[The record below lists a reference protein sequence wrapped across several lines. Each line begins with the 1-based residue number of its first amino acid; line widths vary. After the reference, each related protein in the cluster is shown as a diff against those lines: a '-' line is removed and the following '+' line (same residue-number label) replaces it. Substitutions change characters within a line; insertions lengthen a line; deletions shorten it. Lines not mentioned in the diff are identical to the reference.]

1 MLSPSYPPQ
10 SPSQI
15 RKLGVSFE
23 GSAGWTTRQRWRA
36 SSPRR
41 RRSCRPLRA
50 WPCRPPP
57 GAPRSHPGC
66 RPTPRQEAV
75 LQAAAVRPEHSKQEA
90 LTSTA
95 AGFVD
100 SISTRSRRR
109 RPKRA
114 TSTSAAAGQHARIQ
128 DLPLM
133 RRTPPPPFIS
143 SSGSLSPC
151 IQVRP
156 HFGRRSAIELK
167 ALHNSRWRTGSKLMC
182 SCTYFL
188 ILKLEIVICKM
199 FNVLVKFYIRSRLFA
214 RCVMCCII
222 SIEDAPT
229 VSVQL
234 LLPIAFEQ
242 LQRGAPSLMFVHVNN
257 NLSLNL
263 RIRSKVVIRSK

>member
-1 MLSPSYPPQ
+1 MCALQSLYRLARPQ
-10 SPSQI
+10 P
-15 RKLGVSFE
+15 
-23 GSAGWTTRQRWRA
+23 
-36 SSPRR
+36 
-41 RRSCRPLRA
+41 
-50 WPCRPPP
+50 
-57 GAPRSHPGC
+57 
-66 RPTPRQEAV
+66 
-75 LQAAAVRPEHSKQEA
+75 
-90 LTSTA
+90 

-114 TSTSAAAGQHARIQ
+114 TSTSAAAGQHARVQ

-188 ILKLEIVICKM
+188 ILKLEIVICKISSLRQM
-199 FNVLVKFYIRSRLFA
+199 CNVLHNFHCRRITNGFCSTLATYCLRATAKRSTKSDVCA
-214 RCVMCCII
+214 RQ
-222 SIEDAPT
+222 
-229 VSVQL
+229 QL
-234 LLPIAFEQ
+234 ESELESPKQGGNQKQVA
-242 LQRGAPSLMFVHVNN
+242 
-257 NLSLNL
+257 NL
-263 RIRSKVVIRSK
+263 RLPG

>member
-188 ILKLEIVICKM
+188 ILKLEIVICKISSLRQM
-199 FNVLVKFYIRSRLFA
+199 CNVLHNF
-214 RCVMCCII
+214 
-222 SIEDAPT
+222 
-229 VSVQL
+229 
-234 LLPIAFEQ
+234 
-242 LQRGAPSLMFVHVNN
+242 H
-257 NLSLNL
+257 
-263 RIRSKVVIRSK
+263 

>member
-1 MLSPSYPPQ
+1 MCALQSLYRLARPQ
-10 SPSQI
+10 P
-15 RKLGVSFE
+15 
-23 GSAGWTTRQRWRA
+23 
-36 SSPRR
+36 
-41 RRSCRPLRA
+41 
-50 WPCRPPP
+50 
-57 GAPRSHPGC
+57 
-66 RPTPRQEAV
+66 
-75 LQAAAVRPEHSKQEA
+75 
-90 LTSTA
+90 

-114 TSTSAAAGQHARIQ
+114 TSTSAAAGQHARVQ

-188 ILKLEIVICKM
+188 ILKLEIVICKTYHQRFL
-199 FNVLVKFYIRSRLFA
+199 FNSCY
-214 RCVMCCII
+214 
-222 SIEDAPT
+222 
-229 VSVQL
+229 
-234 LLPIAFEQ
+234 LLPSSNCKEEHQ
-242 LQRGAPSLMFVHVNN
+242 V
-257 NLSLNL
+257 
-263 RIRSKVVIRSK
+263 